1 MNNCSICQK
10 ELDGNKRMYCS
21 NKCKQK
27 AHYNK
32 NKNSNTYHSQTIRG
46 LKRKIELIKLK
57 GGSCNN
63 CGYSNNISA
72 LEFNHLCCKTFTI
85 DLRALSNK
93 KWEDL
98 AKEVENCNL
107 LCANCHREYHHEEL
121 SFSNIE
127 NIINQSVIKKKNKR
141 NDSKCEICNKYFKRI
156 TGKKYCSEICRNKSK
171 NFPKIDNI
179 IEKYNE
185 YKSWKKVSEYF
196 GLSEKTIRKIRK

>member
-27 AHYNK
+27 GYYNK

-98 AKEVENCNL
+98 VKEVEN
-107 LCANCHREYHHEEL
+107 
-121 SFSNIE
+121 
-127 NIINQSVIKKKNKR
+127 
-141 NDSKCEICNKYFKRI
+141 CNKYFKRI
-156 TGKKYCSEICRNKSK
+156 TGKKYCSEICRNRSK